1 VDNPAQTSRHSERGF
16 LVTSGRQ
23 AEELAYAVVKAV
35 FENFA

>member
-1 VDNPAQTSRHSERGF
+1 VYVDNPAQTSRHSER
-16 LVTSGRQ
+16 GRQ